1 MLRHGQYYR
10 TRRQP
15 SDRSAQRQLWLL
27 DQYRSRCESRLFPAS
42 FTRPFWGQVHA
53 YSIRRFI
60 SLTTQW
66 ISASV
71 VLKLVIQARMT
82 GVSPIRASDIHA
94 IWRWWRPPRNLA
106 GTSPSRVKQTSGNG
120 VELTMRQPEALN
132 ASRSTCPIQ
141 VWCSIISAYRQPGQR
156 RGQLPGILRSN
167 DQVCRRNDVDAVGQ
181 RRAGQIGVEQRNDAA

>member
-27 DQYRSRCESRLFPAS
+27 DQYRSRYESRLFPAS
-42 FTRPFWGQVHA
+42 FTRPFWGKIHTH
-53 YSIRRFI
+53 SIRRFI

-71 VLKLVIQARMT
+71 VLKLVIHARTT

-94 IWRWWRPPRNLA
+94 IWRWWRAARNLA

-120 VELTMRQPEALN
+120 VELTMRQPDALN

-141 VWCSIISAYRQPGQR
+141 VWCSIISAYPDSPCCASDKKSFKPINR
-156 RGQLPGILRSN
+156 RDHCADVVYGSKTGPTFFPGI
-167 DQVCRRNDVDAVGQ
+167 
-181 RRAGQIGVEQRNDAA
+181 